1 MDREIA
7 IFCDRENV
15 NVCHLGTDQKFEDPF
30 QDQIWLEHEGDS
42 VFKLSICKLQ
52 LKRITT
58 ENNTP
63 FDD

>member
-30 QDQIWLEHEGDS
+30 QDQIWLEHEGDQC
-42 VFKLSICKLQ
+42 FQTIYLQ
-52 LKRITT
+52 IAIK
-58 ENNTP
+58 E
-63 FDD
+63 DYD